1 MEIFD
6 NRMIIETIYE
16 LGMSKS
22 DIIKELK
29 IIREKLVNEDLIS
42 FRIEDIDFYAFSK
55 HIKSLDILIYGLEF
69 TTNINRS
76 GRKYKEPTMEQLNII
91 RENHVN
97 WLNGHI
103 SWNDYYKLVG
113 VANNTLKRWLKDR
126 GYKLK

>member
-1 MEIFD
+1 MEIYR
-6 NRMIIETIYE
+6 NKMTIETIYE
-16 LGMSKS
+16 LGSSKS

-29 IIREKLVNEDLIS
+29 IIREKLVNEELSS
-42 FRIEDIDFYAFSK
+42 FQITDINLFC
-55 HIKSLDILIYGLEF
+55 LDKFPSELDALIYGLEF
-69 TTNINRS
+69 TTNVNRS

-91 RENHVN
+91 RENHVK